1 MQSMN
6 VNACFKVES
15 VPLNSRTYIE
25 VPGYDTK
32 IPFGVM
38 SSFAYPVEG
47 SGEYNFLSYILAY
60 WCKFSYGY
68 MYLLT
73 VGSVGDRR
81 SGSIIC

>member
-1 MQSMN
+1 
-6 VNACFKVES
+6 

-60 WCKFSYGY
+60 
-68 MYLLT
+68 
-73 VGSVGDRR
+73 
-81 SGSIIC
+81 